1 MKNKIIFVAISLCLL
16 MAYCVAKTGRS
27 IDKSVDGDIIILGK
41 DTFDIFVDTHRVVSS
56 ERIPP
61 RNVME
66 EGSPVWLN
74 RTHLDSTFKTSSPR
88 PIGSTQVY
96 KIAKKRK

>member
-1 MKNKIIFVAISLCLL
+1 MKSIKILFPALLIIFLSSCESKEQKAIS
-16 MAYCVAKTGRS
+16 MAA
-27 IDKSVDGDIIILGK
+27 DGDVMIIGK
-41 DTFDIFVDTHRVVSS
+41 DTFDIYVDTHRVVSS

-74 RTHLDSTFKTSSPR
+74 GTYLDSTFKTASHR
-88 PIGSTQVY
+88 HIGSIQVY
-96 KIAKKRK
+96 KIVKKRK

>member
-1 MKNKIIFVAISLCLL
+1 MKTIKILFSTLLIIFLASCESKEQKAISK
-16 MAYCVAKTGRS
+16 AA
-27 IDKSVDGDIIILGK
+27 DGDVMIVGK
-41 DTFDIFVDTHRVVSS
+41 DTFDIYVDTHRVVSS

-74 RTHLDSTFKTSSPR
+74 GTDLDSTFKTASHR
-88 PIGSTQVY
+88 PIGSIQVY
-96 KIAKKRK
+96 KIVKKRK

>member
-1 MKNKIIFVAISLCLL
+1 MKTIKILFSALLIIFLASCESKEQKAISK
-16 MAYCVAKTGRS
+16 AA
-27 IDKSVDGDIIILGK
+27 DGDVMIIGK
-41 DTFDIFVDTHRVVSS
+41 DTFDLIVDTHTVVTS
-56 ERIPP
+56 ERLPA

-66 EGSPVWLN
+66 EGSPVWIN
-74 RTHLDSTFKTSSPR
+74 TTNLDSTFKSRSHV

>member
-1 MKNKIIFVAISLCLL
+1 MII
-16 MAYCVAKTGRS
+16 
-27 IDKSVDGDIIILGK
+27 GK
-41 DTFDIFVDTHRVVSS
+41 DTFDIYVDTHRVVSS

-74 RTHLDSTFKTSSPR
+74 GTDLDSTFKTASHR
-88 PIGSTQVY
+88 PIGSIQVY
-96 KIAKKRK
+96 KIVKKRK

>member
-1 MKNKIIFVAISLCLL
+1 MKTIKILFSALLIIFLASCESKEQKAISK
-16 MAYCVAKTGRS
+16 AA
-27 IDKSVDGDIIILGK
+27 DGDVMIVGK
-41 DTFDIFVDTHRVVSS
+41 DTFDIHVDTHRVVTS

-74 RTHLDSTFKTSSPR
+74 RTDLDSTFKTTTHR

>member
-1 MKNKIIFVAISLCLL
+1 MKTIKILFSALVIILLASCGSREQKVISK
-16 MAYCVAKTGRS
+16 A
-27 IDKSVDGDIIILGK
+27 VDGDVMVIGK

-74 RTHLDSTFKTSSPR
+74 LTHLDSTFKTSSPR

-96 KIAKKRK
+96 KTAKKRK

>member
-1 MKNKIIFVAISLCLL
+1 MKTIKILFSALIIIFLSSCESREQKVISK
-16 MAYCVAKTGRS
+16 A
-27 IDKSVDGDIIILGK
+27 VDGDVMVMGK
-41 DTFDIFVDTHRVVSS
+41 DTFDIFVDTHRIISS
-56 ERIPP
+56 ERMDP

-74 RTHLDSTFKTSSPR
+74 RTHLDSTFKTNSPR

-96 KIAKKRK
+96 KTAKKRK